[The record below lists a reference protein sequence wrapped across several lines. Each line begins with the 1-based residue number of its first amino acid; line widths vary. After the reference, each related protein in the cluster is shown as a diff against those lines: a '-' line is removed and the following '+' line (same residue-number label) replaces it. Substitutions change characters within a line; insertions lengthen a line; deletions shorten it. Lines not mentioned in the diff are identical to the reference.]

1 MIVDLWKR
9 FWRRFGFYKVPMI
22 VGRIWSVR
30 VYCDSE
36 LTPEEMQ
43 HEIDA
48 VLSADAV
55 KEGK

>member
-43 HEIDA
+43 QEVDA
-48 VLSADAV
+48 VLSATHAQEQ
-55 KEGK
+55 K